1 MKPIILLDESLQ
13 VEIYYESDD
22 CGYED
27 NICLKVIESCPE
39 EEKIFLHDESH
50 LYLTQEQAQ
59 AILTALQ
66 EALMQK
72 KNLENSIKNARD

>member
-22 CGYED
+22 CGYDD